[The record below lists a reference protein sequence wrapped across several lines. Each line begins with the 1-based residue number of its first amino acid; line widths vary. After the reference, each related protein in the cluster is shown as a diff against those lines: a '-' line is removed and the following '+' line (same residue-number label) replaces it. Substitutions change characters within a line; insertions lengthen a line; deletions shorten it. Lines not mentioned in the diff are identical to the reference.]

1 MMRLSNIFLVISIPL
16 LFATALAFFVIYG
29 AVPGWTDTIK
39 ACFVMS
45 VAAIVCLTMVCT
57 ALSCNDKRRK

>member
-1 MMRLSNIFLVISIPL
+1 MRLSDLFLIICVPL
-16 LFATALAFFVIYG
+16 LFTVALAFFVVYG
-29 AVPGWTDTIK
+29 AVPVWSDTIK

-45 VAAIVCLTMVCT
+45 VAAIVCLTIVST